1 MANIFLIFTKY
12 RDVFWQLTTKEL
24 RIRYKQS
31 VLGFAW
37 AIFVPLFNL
46 LVLSIVFSYFFR
58 VPTQGIPYPVFL
70 FVALVPWTFMVNSI
84 TSATGSISSNSSLI
98 TKVYLPREI
107 FPLASIAAKLIDLGL
122 TSLVLFGFLLYYGV
136 SQHYTLLFIPIILV
150 VQLLFLVG
158 VSFILSATNVFFRDV
173 ENILGVFLT
182 GWLYL
187 SPVIYSSELVPEH
200 LQFWYYLNP
209 MVGIINGY
217 RNVILYG
224 VIPDGWF
231 YYSSVVAVVTFLIG
245 VLYFKER
252 SKYFADVV

>member
-58 VPTQGIPYPVFL
+58 VPTQGVPYPVFL
-70 FVALVPWTFMVNSI
+70 FAALVPWTFMVNSI

-107 FPLASIAAKLIDLGL
+107 FPLSAIAAKLIDLGL

-136 SQHYTLLFIPIILV
+136 SLHASLLFIPIILV

-158 VSFILSATNVFFRDV
+158 VSFVLSATNVFFRDV

-187 SPVIYSSELVPEH
+187 SPVIYSPELVPDH
-200 LQFWYYLNP
+200 LQFWYFLNP
-209 MVGIINGY
+209 MAGIINGY

-224 VIPDGWF
+224 LSPDGWF
-231 YYSSVVAVVTFLIG
+231 YYSAIVAVVVFLVG
-245 VLYFKER
+245 VIYFKER

>member
-46 LVLSIVFSYFFR
+46 LVLSVVFSYFFR

-84 TSATGSISSNSSLI
+84 VSATASITSNSTLI

-107 FPLASIAAKLIDLGL
+107 FPLSAIFAKLIDLGL
-122 TSLVLFGFLLYYGV
+122 TSLILFAFLLFYGV
-136 SQHYTLLFIPIILV
+136 SIQLSLLFIPLIFL
-150 VQLLFLVG
+150 VQLLFLIG
-158 VSFILSATNVFFRDV
+158 ISFFLSATNVFFRDI

-182 GWLYL
+182 GWLYV
-187 SPVIYSSELVPEH
+187 SPIIYSPELVPEN
-200 LQFWYYLNP
+200 LKFWYNLNP
-209 MVGIINGY
+209 MVGVINGY
-217 RNVILYG
+217 RNAILYG
-224 VIPDGWF
+224 TAPDAGF
-231 YYSSVVAVVTFLIG
+231 YYSAIIAVIVFLIG
-245 VLYFKER
+245 VIYFKER